1 MFILINACIGL
12 SSAPF
17 YVPDVKCKRY
27 EPTEDCSN
35 LQRLTSAMYGFEMI
49 GSLLLICHSL
59 IGIALIDYIKNLRLI
74 RFLRQFTR
82 IVLLVYILLIIL
94 RVGVYIKV

>member
-1 MFILINACIGL
+1 
-12 SSAPF
+12 
-17 YVPDVKCKRY
+17 
-27 EPTEDCSN
+27 
-35 LQRLTSAMYGFEMI
+35 MYGFEMI

-82 IVLLVYILLIIL
+82 IVLLIYILLIIL